1 MHDKF
6 GLSELCSMPAVLATT
21 GEPTSVEGIITT
33 VVSAAVA
40 YLLRWAFAR
49 WGKGRSSGDS
59 AST

>member
-1 MHDKF
+1 MPDKF

-21 GEPTSVEGIITT
+21 AEPTTAESIITT
-33 VVSAAVA
+33 VVSAVVA
-40 YLLRWAFAR
+40 YLLRWSFAR